1 MPPVEQC
8 VCGVSLRSA
17 EVQAHPYVPATTG
30 CWEAFGL
37 LQADEY
43 ERFGY
48 SNQHGTMVDAYMAS
62 HPDPA
67 DPRNRR
73 SVALHL
79 AGLQAVLESGFSPTQ
94 RIALLQGLAHRQ
106 MPAIMWARPAEL
118 TVVDM
123 LFPDDHGDLAVRSI
137 RWATAVWQAWADE
150 QGMIRDIVRSVS

>member
-1 MPPVEQC
+1 MSPVEQC
-8 VCGVSLRSA
+8 VCGASLGEA
-17 EVQAHPYVPATTG
+17 LVEAHPYVPATPG

-48 SNQHGTMVDAYMAS
+48 SDQHGTMVDAYMAS

-94 RIALLQGLAHRQ
+94 RIALLQGLAHRE
-106 MPAIMWARPAEL
+106 MPAIMWDEPPAM
-118 TVVDM
+118 TVEEM
-123 LFPDDHGDLAVRSI
+123 LFPDDQADLAVRTH

-150 QGMIRDIVRSVS
+150 QGMIRELVRSVS